1 MFLNEVDD
9 DDDDDDDDDVQR
21 RSMGRGRWDL
31 GPPNNFDRQ
40 V

>member
-9 DDDDDDDDDVQR
+9 DDDDDDDDDVQG

>member
-1 MFLNEVDD
+1 MFLNEV

-31 GPPNNFDRQ
+31 GPPT
-40 V
+40 